1 MIASTD
7 TQDGRTKDSELT
19 RSIDQMAL
27 YEITVL
33 GTLDESWSDWFGDMT
48 ITVEADVTTISGAV
62 PDQTALRGILD
73 RIWDLNLTLISARRT
88 DIRLRVAT

>member
-1 MIASTD
+1 
-7 TQDGRTKDSELT
+7 
-19 RSIDQMAL
+19 MAL

-33 GTLDESWSDWFGDMT
+33 GILDESWSDWFGDMT

-62 PDQTALRGILD
+62 PDQSALRGILD